1 MEMEILAWTDHCP
14 VDILDIGVSKLRVN
28 ILNFDKIKLPKI
40 AKCLLVDYSYFIL
53 TLIKFR
59 INIKFGEDG
68 FGKFL
73 ECGEYKTII
82 FSSGY
87 FSF

>member
-53 TLIKFR
+53 T
-59 INIKFGEDG
+59 
-68 FGKFL
+68 
-73 ECGEYKTII
+73 
-82 FSSGY
+82 
-87 FSF
+87 